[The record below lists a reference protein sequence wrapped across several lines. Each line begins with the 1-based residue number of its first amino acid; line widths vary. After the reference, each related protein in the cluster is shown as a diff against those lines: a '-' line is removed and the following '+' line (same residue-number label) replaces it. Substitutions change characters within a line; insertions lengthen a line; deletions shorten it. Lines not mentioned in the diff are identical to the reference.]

1 MYTNNHFSFIK
12 SQCIENENIL
22 ELVTIVMTAINSV
35 SYNQL
40 MTQVKTF
47 LKLEYIPRL
56 LDIHIII
63 LVKKIRW
70 FWEFGFWFV
79 VFYSVL
85 WCFSPIYILAVTVNN
100 GSSNRSSIIDGSGIN
115 EIVPVGH
122 MDPIDGSMSQ
132 NYDLPPP
139 PEVLTNNN
147 FDGQSLSSNS
157 VTVRGSLSL

>member
-1 MYTNNHFSFIK
+1 M
-12 SQCIENENIL
+12 
-22 ELVTIVMTAINSV
+22 
-35 SYNQL
+35 
-40 MTQVKTF
+40 
-47 LKLEYIPRL
+47 
-56 LDIHIII
+56 
-63 LVKKIRW
+63 
-70 FWEFGFWFV
+70 

-85 WCFSPIYILAVTVNN
+85 ECFSPIYILAVTVNN

-157 VTVRGSLSL
+157 VTVRGSLS